1 MLTFDDS
8 KLALEASNRSFAI
21 LVAEVRA
28 AVQRSNFFIVAAASA
43 LIGLFL
49 LVADLAEKMTDRRV
63 ALELILFA
71 PLLLDWVLGRSA
83 DRSNPRRR

>member
-8 KLALEASNRSFAI
+8 KLGLEASIRSFAI

-28 AVQRSNFFIVAAASA
+28 TVQRSYFLTVAVASA

-49 LVADLAEKMTDRRV
+49 LVADLAEKMNDRRF
-63 ALELILFA
+63 ALELILIA

-83 DRSNPRRR
+83 NRSNPRRR